1 MIDYQ
6 NTNRMISIS
15 EIKLFLKNN
24 IYESE
29 KLIFGTFIINEEEM
43 KKLHCVHNFNLTLI
57 LNKKDVNTNDVDV
70 FFELRKQ
77 LNQSNKEYQNI
88 ESILDMNKCI
98 CESKL
103 NDKKFFY
110 TENRIN
116 KKIEFDVLAYRI
128 NDNEFI
134 FFGVLDTKSI
144 NLFIND
150 TDKYND
156 KVISNL
162 KNGGNNFF
170 NINEP
175 NKNDLIFLKNFYDL

>member
-88 ESILDMNKCI
+88 E
-98 CESKL
+98 
-103 NDKKFFY
+103 
-110 TENRIN
+110 
-116 KKIEFDVLAYRI
+116 
-128 NDNEFI
+128 
-134 FFGVLDTKSI
+134 
-144 NLFIND
+144 
-150 TDKYND
+150 
-156 KVISNL
+156 
-162 KNGGNNFF
+162 
-170 NINEP
+170 
-175 NKNDLIFLKNFYDL
+175 